1 MEDFDFTD
9 MIRAQSSNLYLIL
22 AAAVVLA
29 GVALGFVVFTGG
41 LQSGD
46 AGTGQETAILTTT
59 PTSTQTSTTSVTP
72 TPSPTSTPTPTPTPS
87 PTPTPA
93 PTPTPEPDPYDDFR
107 STIAGVIA
115 EGNTP
120 VRVRGWEV
128 TDDDGTFLIAYNRST
143 ESNLT
148 AVRERNIIASSYAQT
163 LLWYDQGKISGEA
176 PSGMRILEL
185 ETDGVPET
193 YYVNNSLSRKY
204 GSGQIKPWDFDQ
216 AVADTGRVQSIREQ
230 KWARN
235 LDRTGGNVTLGPNGN
250 ITYPDEK

>member
-1 MEDFDFTD
+1 
-9 MIRAQSSNLYLIL
+9 MIRAQSFSLYIVV
-22 AAAVVLA
+22 AAVVVFA
-29 GVALGFVVFTGG
+29 GIAVGFVFFTGG

-46 AGTGQETAILTTT
+46 TGSGQETPVPTLT
-59 PTSTQTSTTSVTP
+59 PTHTLTP
-72 TPSPTSTPTPTPTPS
+72 TPTPTPTQTPTPTSTPTPTPTL
-87 PTPTPA
+87 TPI
-93 PTPTPEPDPYDDFR
+93 PTPTPEPDPYNDFQVTMV
-107 STIAGVIA
+107 SVIA
-115 EGNTP
+115 DGNTP
-120 VRVRGWEV
+120 VRIRGWEV
-128 TDDDGTFLIAYNRST
+128 RSDSETFLVAYNAST

-148 AVRERNIIASSYAQT
+148 AVRERNIIASSYAQV
-163 LLWYDQGKISGEA
+163 LLWYDQGKIDGEA

-185 ETDGVPET
+185 ETDGIPET

-216 AVADTGRVQSIREQ
+216 AVADTGRVQSIQEQ